1 MIELNSS
8 FLNNFECVLL
18 TLQAKLASFQQFLD
32 EEKLLLNKQDMP
44 ALEAAVYQKQTHMNE
59 VQMSMNELK
68 ECLNSQSFEEK
79 NIKAIIDLYPPH
91 KQKII
96 HNLWN
101 DIKIA
106 LEQCDQK
113 NLLNGMLIT
122 TIKNLNDVILRI
134 MTQRPQESTT
144 YSNPQQNNQN
154 GPISTREHKA

>member
-18 TLQAKLASFQQFLD
+18 TLQAKLTSFQQFLD
-32 EEKLLLNKQDMP
+32 EEKLLLHKQDLP
-44 ALEAAVYQKQTHMNE
+44 ALEAATFQKQTHMNE

-68 ECLNSQSFEEK
+68 ECLNSQSFDEK

-96 HNLWN
+96 HALWN

-122 TIKNLNDVILRI
+122 TMKNLNDVILRI
-134 MTQRPQESTT
+134 MTQRQPEST
-144 YSNPQQNNQN
+144 YSNPQQNNGN

>member
-1 MIELNSS
+1 
-8 FLNNFECVLL
+8 
-18 TLQAKLASFQQFLD
+18 
-32 EEKLLLNKQDMP
+32 
-44 ALEAAVYQKQTHMNE
+44 
-59 VQMSMNELK
+59 
-68 ECLNSQSFEEK
+68 
-79 NIKAIIDLYPPH
+79 

-134 MTQRPQESTT
+134 MTQRPQEST